1 MTGYIAAL
9 AAVVIAFTINTIHH
23 MHMFQLNSY
32 KPREHWNWVK
42 GNVREL
48 IGVDIWYLIAVAMFA
63 VGTIGQIAGTVLLL
77 VVAWMQR
84 PRKAK
89 KPLVYTMRVK
99 RMFLTMAVL
108 LLILVVLAS
117 VFCGYVELTL
127 VCGIALLL
135 SPLSVLLVNLLNRP
149 IELLINHRYI
159 EDARKIMESM
169 EHMTVI
175 GVTGSY
181 GKTSVKF
188 YLQKLLSANYNVLV
202 TPQNYN
208 TTLGVVKTIR
218 EDLKATHDIF
228 VCEMGAKNIG
238 DIREIC
244 DLVEP
249 QHGLITSIGP
259 QHLESFKTIENVVR
273 TKFELADAVQ
283 RDGMVFLN
291 VDNEY
296 IRQNIRSNAVTY
308 GVEEK
313 SAQYRP
319 YDIEVSAKGSSF
331 KMLLNGQEC
340 QFNTDLIGIH
350 NVQNVAGA
358 IAVAHR
364 LEVPPETIVRQ
375 VRKLE
380 GVEHRLQLLRSGQ
393 SILIDDAYNS
403 NPSGAKAALDTLAMF
418 EGAKIIVTPGM
429 IELGERQ
436 YEENRVLG
444 MEIAKVCDFVVL
456 IGPKQTKPIKD
467 GLEQSGFSQDN
478 VFVASDLQEGM
489 TRVNAWN
496 SEGRQKVILL
506 ENDLPDNYES

>member
-1 MTGYIAAL
+1 MTGYSAAL
-9 AAVVIAFTINTIHH
+9 TAVVIAFTINTMHH

-32 KPREHWNWVK
+32 KPREHWNWLK
-42 GNVREL
+42 SNVRDL
-48 IGVDIWYLIAVAMFA
+48 IGVDIWYLIAAAMFA
-63 VGTIGQIAGTVLLL
+63 IGAIGQIAGAVLLL

-89 KPLVYTMRVK
+89 KPLVYTMRVQ
-99 RMFLTMAVL
+99 RMFITLAIL
-108 LLILVVLAS
+108 LLVTVVLAF
-117 VFCGYVELTL
+117 VLCNNIGLAL
-127 VCGIALLL
+127 VCGLLL
-135 SPLSVLLVNLLNRP
+135 LVSPLLILLVNLLNRP

-159 EDARKIMESM
+159 EDARKIIESM

-188 YLQKLLSANYNVLV
+188 YLQKLLSAKYNVLV

-218 EDLKATHDIF
+218 ENLKATHDVF

-238 DIREIC
+238 DIKEIC

-249 QHGLITSIGP
+249 QHGVITSIGP
-259 QHLESFKTIENVVR
+259 QHLESFKTIENVIR

-319 YDIEVSAKGSSF
+319 YDVQVSAKGSSF
-331 KMLLNGQEC
+331 KMLLDGQEW
-340 QFNTDLIGIH
+340 QFVTGLIGMH

-364 LEVPPETIVRQ
+364 LEVPAEAIVRQ

-380 GVEHRLQLLRSGQ
+380 GVEHRLQLIKRGQ

-403 NPSGAKAALDTLAMF
+403 NPSGAKAALETLAMF
-418 EGAKIIVTPGM
+418 DGTKIIVTPGM

-436 YEENRVLG
+436 YEENRILG
-444 MEIAKVCDFVVL
+444 TEIAKVCDFVVL
-456 IGPKQTKPIKD
+456 VGPNQTKPIQD
-467 GLEQSGFSQDN
+467 GLKQAGYPQEN
-478 VFVASDLQEGM
+478 VFIASNLQEGM
-489 TRVNAWN
+489 TRVNGWN